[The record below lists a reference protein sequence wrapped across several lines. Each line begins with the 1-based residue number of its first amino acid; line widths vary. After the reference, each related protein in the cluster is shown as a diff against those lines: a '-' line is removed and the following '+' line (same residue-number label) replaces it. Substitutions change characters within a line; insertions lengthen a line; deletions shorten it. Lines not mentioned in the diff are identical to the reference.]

1 MKKLITRNLKVGMIT
16 LFGLLMIATSIAFY
30 AISNMQA
37 HDALE
42 YEVNESLLRAVKQ
55 SAFNI
60 QMQLHRQPEPIT
72 QEDLTQLL
80 TPLSHESHGYAF
92 IFDTNG
98 TILAHTSFSSALP
111 KTQDANTLAHMSSK
125 ILNYPQNEYA
135 FTDAYHHWSVAFAS
149 IPHTQW
155 KIAIVAPCE
164 AMNERVNYFQNS
176 LFITFIMVLFIALVV
191 AYLLVDTISRYQSS
205 LEKENKE
212 RETKLLETQ
221 NKYIATL
228 SAIPDVMFEL
238 GLDGT
243 YYDCHSPHDALLAA
257 STHEMLGHKVS
268 EILPPQASNICLLAL
283 HEANELGHSRGK
295 VIELFLE
302 QGSTWFELSIARK
315 AFQKGDTQPK
325 FIVLSRDITERKKA
339 EEQNH
344 YLANFDYLTG
354 LSNRLQ
360 LTNHFQYIV
369 SLAKRN
375 HSSFALLFIDLDY
388 FKEINDSM
396 GHHIGDK
403 MLIELANRLLSI
415 KRESDVVSRLGGD
428 EFMMLLPETDEQGA
442 HHVAQKILALVSKP
456 YLIEEHTLSMTVS
469 IGIAL
474 YPYDGLDMETLSK
487 HADLAM
493 YRSKESGRNTYHF
506 FK

>member
-1 MKKLITRNLKVGMIT
+1 MKKFITRNLKLGMIT
-16 LFGLLMIATSIAFY
+16 LIGLLMTATTLAFY
-30 AISNMQA
+30 AISNTQT

-42 YEVNESLLRAVKQ
+42 YEINESLLRSLKQ
-55 SAFNI
+55 SALAI
-60 QMQLHRQPEPIT
+60 QMQLHRLVTPPT
-72 QEDLTQLL
+72 QEELTQLI
-80 TPLSHESHGYAF
+80 TPLSHGNNGYAF

-98 TILAHTSFSSALP
+98 TILAHTSFSKLLP
-111 KTQDANTLAHMSSK
+111 ATHDLKTLAHVASK
-125 ILNYPQNEYA
+125 ILSYPQSEYA
-135 FTDAYHHWSVAFAS
+135 FTDAYHHWSVAYAP
-149 IPHTQW
+149 IATTEW

-176 LFITFIMVLFIALVV
+176 LLIAFVMVLLIALVV
-191 AYLLVDTISRYQSS
+191 AYILVDTISRYQSN
-205 LEKENKE
+205 LEKENKD
-212 RETKLLETQ
+212 REAKLIETQ
-221 NKYIATL
+221 NKYATTL

-243 YYDCHSPHDALLAA
+243 YYDCHSPYDALLAA
-257 STHEMLGHKVS
+257 PAEELLGRKVFDV
-268 EILPPQASNICLLAL
+268 LPPQASNTCLLAL

-315 AFQKGDTQPK
+315 ALQKGDTQPK

-375 HSSFALLFIDLDY
+375 HSTFALLFIDLDH
-388 FKEINDSM
+388 FKEINDSL

-456 YLIEEHTLSMTVS
+456 YLIEEHTLAMTVS